1 LKAELQNLY
10 ETERNRL
17 LELKDLMG
25 DYSSPVFGEGDA
37 FSTIVLVGEAPGANE
52 AEQGRVFVGKAGEQL
67 NAMLALA
74 NLKREEIFITNAV
87 KFRPIKRTKTSV
99 SNRTP
104 TIAEINASNYVLQKE
119 LELIKP
125 HFVITLGNTALS
137 AVIKATKANIKFT
150 TLKEMQGKPRKLRA
164 FDFRFTLYPVYH
176 PASVIY
182 NRELQPAL
190 DESLVRI
197 PEILRGL
204 GYRV

>member
-1 LKAELQNLY
+1 MKEELKNLY
-10 ETERNRL
+10 ETERSRL
-17 LELKDLMG
+17 LDLKDSMG
-25 DYSSPVFGEGDA
+25 DYASPVFGEGDI
-37 FSTIVLVGEAPGANE
+37 FSTIVLVGEAPGATE

-87 KFRPIKRTKTSV
+87 KFRPIKRTRTSV

-104 TIAEINASNYVLQKE
+104 TIAEINASNYVLKKE

-125 HFVITLGNTALS
+125 HFVITLGNTALN

-150 TLKEMQGKPRKLRA
+150 TLKEIQGKSRKVKA
-164 FDFRFTLYPVYH
+164 ECFSFTLYPIYH

-182 NRELQPAL
+182 NRELQPAM

-197 PEILRGL
+197 PEVLRGL
-204 GYRV
+204 GFRI